1 MGRPGTGMGGS
12 HSVGG
17 HSVGRSSGGHHVG
30 GSSRP
35 GMGSSMKSSSVRSSS
50 INTHRTSVNSPKQ
63 SNHERFGSDLNS
75 AMMGMM
81 LANAL
86 SDSFDHDREDRH
98 EDTYYESYKPKRQ
111 EPKKQQQRQDD
122 SYTRQKEPE
131 QHYSE
136 VKAKPASQ
144 NRVRDVQPTY
154 VYTERPVQVS
164 QPVQTSSSY
173 IQVASSSQTV
183 HNNRPPESLHKNH
196 DMQSKDPE
204 KTDPFKILC
213 LSCVGLFF
221 VVLMICG
228 FAMIFSSLG
237 SKGLVSIKNRT
248 KLEHPVAYDND
259 NIIDELG
266 YIDDPSKLSTDLQNF
281 YNTTGVLPYVVLKS
295 YDESLTSDEEKTAY
309 AEQYYDEH
317 IKNEGS
323 MLYMYFEEPNPDD
336 VGYMSY
342 VNGTAVASVMD
353 AEAIDIF
360 WSYLDTYWVDENLSM
375 DEVFVKTF
383 DQTAATIMTKSK
395 TKEDVA
401 FVKYFVIA
409 LVIIGVLIVI
419 LGLIW
424 FKHQREKARETER
437 ILNTPLDH
445 SDELLEQYSDH
456 H

>member
-35 GMGSSMKSSSVRSSS
+35 GMGSSMKSSSIRSSS
-50 INTHRTSVNSPKQ
+50 INTHRTPVSSPKQ
-63 SNHERFGSDLNS
+63 SNHEHFGSDLNS

-86 SDSFDHDREDRH
+86 DDSLDRVDKH
-98 EDTYYESYKPKRQ
+98 EKSHKPKHQ
-111 EPKKQQQRQDD
+111 EPKKQKQRRDD
-122 SYTRQKEPE
+122 GYTREREPE
-131 QHYSE
+131 RHYSE
-136 VKAKPASQ
+136 TNAMPVSQ
-144 NRVRDVQPTY
+144 SRVRDVQPTY

-164 QPVQTSSSY
+164 QPVRTPQSSY
-173 IQVASSSQTV
+173 TRAASSSQTV
-183 HNNRPPESLHKNH
+183 HNNRPPEPPHK
-196 DMQSKDPE
+196 DRDVQPKETE

-213 LSCVGLFF
+213 LFCVGLFF
-221 VVLMICG
+221 VVLMICS
-228 FAMIFSSLG
+228 FAMMFSSLG
-237 SKGLVSIKNRT
+237 SKGLVSTKNRT
-248 KLEHPVAYDND
+248 KLEHPVAYDN
-259 NIIDELG
+259 NNVIDELG
-266 YIDDPSKLSTDLQNF
+266 YIDDPSKLSKDLQNF

-295 YDESLTSDEEKTAY
+295 YDESLISDEEKTAY
-309 AEQYYDEH
+309 AEQYYDER